1 MAKIEIPIS
10 LGELVDKIIILEIK
24 KSMIKDS
31 TKLKYIESEFDL
43 LSSILNESSVEV
55 PEILHQK
62 LYAINLSLWNIENEI
77 REKEI
82 RLDFGDGFIEL
93 ARSVY
98 QTNDMRSLVKRKIT
112 ELDKNS
118 VVQEQKSYA

>member
-1 MAKIEIPIS
+1 MNIPTS
-10 LGELVDKIIILEIK
+10 LGELVDKITILEIK

-31 TKLKYIESEFDL
+31 IKLQYVESELEL

-62 LYAINLSLWNIENEI
+62 LYAINLSLWNIEDELRN
-77 REKEI
+77 KES
-82 RLDFGDGFIEL
+82 RLDFDDKFIEL

-98 QTNDMRSLVKRKIT
+98 QTNDMRSLVKRQIT

>member
-1 MAKIEIPIS
+1 MSIHTPAS
-10 LGELVDKIIILEIK
+10 LGELVDKITILEIK

-31 TKLKYIESEFDL
+31 TKLEYVESEFEL
-43 LSSILNESSVEV
+43 LSSILNEVSVEI

-77 REKEI
+77 RVKE
-82 RLDFGDGFIEL
+82 RQLDFGDKFIEL

-98 QTNDMRSLVKRKIT
+98 QTNDMRSLVKRQIT

>member
-1 MAKIEIPIS
+1 MNIPTS
-10 LGELVDKIIILEIK
+10 LGELVDKITILNIK

-31 TKLKYIESEFDL
+31 TKLKYVESEFDL

-62 LYAINLSLWNIENEI
+62 LYAINLSLWNIEDEI
-77 REKEI
+77 RKKES
-82 RLDFGDGFIEL
+82 RLEFGNEFIEL

-98 QTNDMRSLVKRKIT
+98 QTNDMRSLVKQQIT

>member
-1 MAKIEIPIS
+1 MNIPTS
-10 LGELVDKIIILEIK
+10 LGELVDKITILEIK

-31 TKLKYIESEFDL
+31 IKLKYVESEFEL

-77 REKEI
+77 RVKEKQ
-82 RLDFGDGFIEL
+82 LDFGDDFIEL

-98 QTNDMRSLVKRKIT
+98 QTNDMRSLVKRQIT

-118 VVQEQKSYA
+118 IVQEQKEYVK

>member
-1 MAKIEIPIS
+1 MNIPTS
-10 LGELVDKIIILEIK
+10 LGELVDKITILEIK
-24 KSMIKDS
+24 KTMIKDF
-31 TKLKYIESEFDL
+31 TKLKYVESEL
-43 LSSILNESSVEV
+43 ETLSSILNESLVEV

-62 LYAINLSLWNIENEI
+62 LYAINLSLWNIEDEI
-77 REKEI
+77 REKEKQ
-82 RLDFGDGFIEL
+82 LDFGDEFIEL

-98 QTNDMRSLVKRKIT
+98 QTNDMRSLVKRQIT